1 MSSKTKDGSFGKDEI
16 DSAKRELNQFTK
28 DVSDLGMKH
37 KQFWEETRYL
47 TLVNNSTQGNSKYLN
62 KFVLLQSG
70 IAPSGDS
77 QGKIDFLP
85 ISGGTLGYINNAN
98 ILRVIKNPDAE
109 IKKSGPDS
117 TIKLIDFLEEKNM
130 VITITNSLQVK
141 DFKWLSENQGT
152 IGQKV
157 YPVFSGKPPSDSS
170 MPDPGPLFFIT
181 NQPIS
186 YDEAKRH
193 LMYKGCDAWR
203 I

>member
-1 MSSKTKDGSFGKDEI
+1 MGLYLLKIYYIIILLMSSKTKDGSFGKDEI
-16 DSAKRELNQFTK
+16 DSAKRLNQFTK

-98 ILRVIKNPDAE
+98 ILRVIKNPDAD
-109 IKKSGPDS
+109 KKSGPDS

-130 VITITNSLQVK
+130 VITITNSSK
-141 DFKWLSENQGT
+141 SKTLSG
-152 IGQKV
+152 
-157 YPVFSGKPPSDSS
+157 
-170 MPDPGPLFFIT
+170 
-181 NQPIS
+181 
-186 YDEAKRH
+186 
-193 LMYKGCDAWR
+193 
-203 I
+203 